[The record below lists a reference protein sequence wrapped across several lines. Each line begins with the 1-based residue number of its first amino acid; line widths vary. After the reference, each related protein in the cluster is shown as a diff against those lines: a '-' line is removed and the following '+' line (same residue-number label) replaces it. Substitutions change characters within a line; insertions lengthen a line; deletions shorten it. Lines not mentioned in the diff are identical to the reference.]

1 MSTINGLAQLK
12 SMRGVGTAFER
23 LCIEREISNVLEN
36 GRTRFDDIR
45 QWGVDKGLIGDN
57 GKATIVSQMGKLA
70 EEYGELCTAIID
82 RDESGVID
90 GIGDC
95 AVVLV
100 LLAELCGLRFE
111 DCVES
116 AYREIRGRTGVM
128 VDGVFVKDSEAKKP
142 VDDARGE
149 GVGYSQIESGGME
162 TRPIRRTG
170 NNDTNQNAESNAD
183 DYGVKHGRN
192 GRPVRPCFHVCV
204 AFGGLEGR
212 S

>member
-1 MSTINGLAQLK
+1 MSCRDCGLDTAGLCDDEQNCHK
-12 SMRGVGTAFER
+12 SV
-23 LCIEREISNVLEN
+23 
-36 GRTRFDDIR
+36 FDDIR

-70 EEYGELCTAIID
+70 EEYGELCTAIIE
-82 RDESGVID
+82 RDESGVQD

-128 VDGVFVKDSEAKKP
+128 VDGVFVRNPEAEK
-142 VDDARGE
+142 E
-149 GVGYSQIESGGME
+149 G
-162 TRPIRRTG
+162 
-170 NNDTNQNAESNAD
+170 
-183 DYGVKHGRN
+183 
-192 GRPVRPCFHVCV
+192 
-204 AFGGLEGR
+204 
-212 S
+212 